1 VVSSGCAAWRA
12 VIPWYRAPRLP
23 EDRPARAEILGAGYR
38 FVAASLGERGSSGPS
53 TRGGIYWIATA
64 AGAPRPEP
72 PATQLALLRRW
83 FAGWPDPTGDL
94 LAATEPDDLEQQEI
108 RELRPLPR
116 GYGFPVGTGGFVL
129 LGDAAHAMP
138 HHLGQGACLA
148 LEDAATLRSVL
159 RDAAPGPQLRAAIEK
174 YSRLRRART
183 TTVVRQ
189 TRRMAAV
196 LQARGRLA
204 LRARDLA
211 FGTISPRLMG
221 SAATAAADWR
231 PPD

>member
-1 VVSSGCAAWRA
+1 
-12 VIPWYRAPRLP
+12 
-23 EDRPARAEILGAGYR
+23 
-38 FVAASLGERGSSGPS
+38 
-53 TRGGIYWIATA
+53 
-64 AGAPRPEP
+64 
-72 PATQLALLRRW
+72 
-83 FAGWPDPTGDL
+83 
-94 LAATEPDDLEQQEI
+94 
-108 RELRPLPR
+108 
-116 GYGFPVGTGGFVL
+116 VL

-183 TTVVRQ
+183 ATVVRQ

-211 FGTISPRLMG
+211 FGTISSRLMG